1 MPLRAT
7 ADLYSGLAIDQASL
21 AEDPEAFDKQLEK
34 ALAEW
39 KAAGKKA
46 VWVTIPSRLVG
57 LIPVAAA
64 RGFEFHNAEAGKGA
78 MMVAW
83 LPGGEHNL
91 PQPCTHYVGVGV
103 AVVDAQGRILV
114 VQEKAGPAA
123 ARGKDFWKVPTGLVD
138 AGEDIATAA
147 EREVWEETGIR
158 VRFEGVISFRQQHK
172 AGVQQ
177 KTDLFFLC
185 KATPLSTEINACAT
199 EIARAEWMPLKHF
212 LSTSPLPEGS
222 AYWFMNRLAAESFLA
237 GKGDI
242 GGVRLTKSPAIFAPS
257 KLPRGFGGSS
267 TNLIFSDA
275 GTPPPSLLAKPTDA
289 PPAPR
294 PRL

>member
-1 MPLRAT
+1 MEWWRKGRLIRILKWTEELRGYDIALAASRWLAPLEAACEGETGAAAVPPLDAGVQEPMPLRAT

-123 ARGKDFWKVPTGLVD
+123 ARGKDFWKGVTGSDV
-138 AGEDIATAA
+138 THS
-147 EREVWEETGIR
+147 RQVWEETGIR

-172 AGVQQ
+172 AGVRAYLLL
-177 KTDLFFLC
+177 LFP
-185 KATPLSTEINACAT
+185 AT
-199 EIARAEWMPLKHF
+199 
-212 LSTSPLPEGS
+212 
-222 AYWFMNRLAAESFLA
+222 
-237 GKGDI
+237 
-242 GGVRLTKSPAIFAPS
+242 
-257 KLPRGFGGSS
+257 
-267 TNLIFSDA
+267 
-275 GTPPPSLLAKPTDA
+275 
-289 PPAPR
+289 
-294 PRL
+294 